1 MSSLLP
7 QDNGFNLAPQDR
19 YIIIHSI
26 VSLGLLMASRLS
38 PHSGDDSMVCRAHEE
53 WGLHFEKLHPRLP
66 PLLVADGNGLPMAA
80 GADNDNGDNA
90 GGSSPLPQTLDLD
103 PDRPLVVG
111 YVSPDFFTHSVSY
124 FAEAP
129 LALHR

>member
-1 MSSLLP
+1 
-7 QDNGFNLAPQDR
+7 
-19 YIIIHSI
+19 
-26 VSLGLLMASRLS
+26 
-38 PHSGDDSMVCRAHEE
+38 MVCRAHEE

-66 PLLVADGNGLPMAA
+66 PLVTAPAVPPASDGVPTAA
-80 GADNDNGDNA
+80 CEDPIA
-90 GGSSPLPQTLDLD
+90 GETDGPSPSSRSLDLD